1 MASRILS
8 SWSRIAV
15 RSSGPARS
23 AARPATSTSRILRI
37 SRSSHNVLGCT
48 RRSRPR
54 VSRTAREL
62 PPLTT
67 APRPCSML
75 MRPRASSRFRASLT
89 TVLLTPRCAHSSRS
103 GGRRSPGSSPSDIT
117 ISSNWSA
124 ARSLSLVRRDCS
136 ITLEHC
142 HTNRDVCQTASIF
155 GPPCSLRPL
164 AVGSRCGPWALILPP
179 ARFHNAAVD
188 RLHREDQEV
197 DVPRQGHQCLT
208 AEDGDGYRGQPD
220 RHVEQVALDLLA
232 RHRKLVCAESQ
243 RIAQRVRPQVHQH
256 EHELNSDESSA
267 VYEQQERNLGR
278 LYHFVLGKAEQ
289 LVHPQGKDELQWVD
303 VEEHQ
308 EEQHRA
314 QPQARE
320 VPQAVAPEELVCSYH
335 TKRSRAKQIAKAKKP
350 RMSTRSSSKV
360 FGTSKDTTRS
370 VTPKA
375 KTASVKASIREISSP
390 RQRKSSSP
398 PCLRAN
404 PSRTTRSPPLSLR
417 QSVEC
422 MIRERPLGAQDRTL
436 MGDELIAHDRERAWR
451 CRRRS
456 SCEG

>member
-75 MRPRASSRFRASLT
+75 MRPRASSRFKASLT

-243 RIAQRVRPQVHQH
+243 RAAQRVRPQVHQH

-278 LYHFVLGKAEQ
+278 FYYFVLGKAEQ

-308 EEQHRA
+308 EEQHRV
-314 QPQARE
+314 QPQGRE
-320 VPQAVAPEELVCSYH
+320 VPQAVAPEELVVLVPH
-335 TKRSRAKQIAKAKKP
+335 EEEQGEA
-350 RMSTRSSSKV
+350 
-360 FGTSKDTTRS
+360 
-370 VTPKA
+370 
-375 KTASVKASIREISSP
+375 
-390 RQRKSSSP
+390 
-398 PCLRAN
+398 
-404 PSRTTRSPPLSLR
+404 
-417 QSVEC
+417 
-422 MIRERPLGAQDRTL
+422 
-436 MGDELIAHDRERAWR
+436 DREREEAPHVHEKLVEGLGNLQR
-451 CRRRS
+451 NHKERDREGEDGVGESLHTRDILPTPAEAFLANPPLHQRFAHHCPFTPARRQPVSTRLGHHDKGATLGRTGSHLDGRRS
-456 SCEG
+456 HHP

>member
-75 MRPRASSRFRASLT
+75 MRPRASSRFKASLT

-308 EEQHRA
+308 EEQHRV

-335 TKRSRAKQIAKAKKP
+335 T
-350 RMSTRSSSKV
+350 TR
-360 FGTSKDTTRS
+360 R
-370 VTPKA
+370 VTAKA
-375 KTASVKASIREISSP
+375 KTASVKSSIRETSSP

-398 PCLRAN
+398 PCRRAN
-404 PSRTTRSPPLSLR
+404 PSRTTARSPPLGLR

-422 MIRERPLGAQDRTL
+422 HDKGATLGRTGRTPSPALYPSVTDLEVSVKHSLQACIRLLPLL
-436 MGDELIAHDRERAWR
+436 PYERAKEGFEWFR
-451 CRRRS
+451 AKTARS
-456 SCEG
+456 TII

>member
-75 MRPRASSRFRASLT
+75 MRPRASSRFKASLT

-308 EEQHRA
+308 EEQHRV

-335 TKRSRAKQIAKAKKP
+335 TKRSRAKQIANAKKP

-360 FGTSKDTTRS
+360 LGTSKDTTRS
-370 VTPKA
+370 VTAKA
-375 KTASVKASIREISSP
+375 KTASVKASMRETSSP
-390 RQRKSSSP
+390 RQRNPSSP
-398 PCLRAN
+398 TRLRAN
-404 PSRTTRSPPLSLR
+404 PSRTTARSPPPDVRRSPPG
-417 QSVEC
+417 SDT
-422 MIRERPLGAQDRTL
+422 MIMERPQVAQPLTL
-436 MGDELIAHDRERAWR
+436 TEDDL
-451 CRRRS
+451 
-456 SCEG
+456 